1 MSWIGKARALVDTE
15 TVLVNL
21 NQVRTITVTKVG
33 EDTVR
38 VVLNLG
44 IDNTVELSLTRE
56 RYSDLVR
63 KLEVVDIT

>member
-33 EDTVR
+33 EDSVR

-44 IDNTVELSLTRE
+44 TANTVEMLLTRE

-63 KLEVVDIT
+63 KLEVMDIT